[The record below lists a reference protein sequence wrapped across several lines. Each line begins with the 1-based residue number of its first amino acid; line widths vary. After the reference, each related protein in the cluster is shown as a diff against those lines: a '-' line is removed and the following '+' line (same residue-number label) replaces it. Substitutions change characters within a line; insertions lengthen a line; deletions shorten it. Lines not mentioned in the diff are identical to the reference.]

1 MTAVAETGGADD
13 LRRAD
18 CMFNHLFW
26 RPEVRRLELRLIM
39 ELGVGRPK
47 TIPRPGCLLTV
58 SSGTLGQ
65 GEGSEIRF

>member
-13 LRRAD
+13 LRRARY
-18 CMFNHLFW
+18 MLNHLFG
-26 RPEVRRLELRLIM
+26 RFEVRRLLLWLIM
-39 ELGVGRPK
+39 LPRVGRPK

-65 GEGSEIRF
+65 GEGSEVRS